1 MEEMT
6 RNSAIDKL
14 LGQEKPGKPID
25 SLFREVI
32 NTRGIHAELGMNEST
47 VRALRKK
54 FNDGTPISVEKK
66 REILEAAGYQ
76 MKQEERWGR

>member
-1 MEEMT
+1 MEKT
-6 RNSAIDKL
+6 LDKL
-14 LGQEKPGKPID
+14 FD
-25 SLFREVI
+25 EVI

-54 FNDGTPISVEKK
+54 FNDGSPVSVEKK
-66 REILEAAGYQ
+66 REILAAAGYK